1 MTSKQLWKLF
11 LQTGRPELYC
21 LAQRR
26 ARQEQRQTRE
36 RGGDHAPNHPGNRP
50 AGDQLDGSG

>member
-11 LQTGRPELYC
+11 VQTGRPVLYC
-21 LAQRR
+21 VAQRR
-26 ARQEQRQTRE
+26 ARHAQRLTRE

-50 AGDQLDGSG
+50 AGDQL

>member
-1 MTSKQLWKLF
+1 MTAKQLWALF
-11 LQTGRPELYC
+11 YRTGLPELYC

-26 ARQEQRQTRE
+26 ARQEQRQARE

-50 AGDQLDGSG
+50 AGDQL

>member
-11 LQTGRPELYC
+11 LETGRPELYC

-26 ARQEQRQTRE
+26 ARQEQRPTRE

-50 AGDQLDGSG
+50 AGDQL